1 MYWLLG
7 LVIELYFLIKWVG
20 EDNTFDVL
28 CAKKIRSINK
38 DILEVDEGDK
48 VEGEFSGSFFPA
60 GVLTRGKLYV

>member
-28 CAKKIRSINK
+28 SAKKIRSINK
-38 DILEVDEGDK
+38 HILEVDEGDK
-48 VEGEFSGSFFPA
+48 VEGEFWQEVNCMFK
-60 GVLTRGKLYV
+60 VELML